1 MTIPPPQSPPVP
13 AGPEADE
20 TALFKALQAGFAAQ
34 FRRVFD
40 DPKAPRT
47 VLVVPSLTLD
57 QDVLARISGFTH
69 YEERMLCLLLL
80 LRLPRTR
87 VIFVTSQPVPPAI
100 VDYYLQ
106 LLPGVPREHA
116 LRRLTLLACHDGSAR
131 PLTEKILERPRLMR
145 RIAAEIPDPA
155 AAHMTCFNVDAPERR
170 LAVALGLPI
179 YGCDPDLL
187 PLGSKSGSR
196 AVFRE
201 AGLPMADGFEDLGD
215 AGAVAEALAELK
227 ARNPGLRRAVVKLNE
242 GFSGEGNAILRF
254 DGAPEGAALLPWLR
268 ERLPRLDFAAQ
279 SMTWEEFSG
288 KIGAMGAIV
297 EAFIEG
303 RGKRSPSAQCR
314 IDPTGKLEVIST
326 HDQVTDPR
334 SGQIFLGC
342 RFPADRAYRMDI
354 QAEGMKAGAVL
365 ARHGVV
371 GRFGV
376 DFVSVPDA
384 AGWTHYAVE
393 INLRKGGTTHPF
405 QMLQFLTDGAYDP
418 ATGLYKTG
426 GGRPRYYFA
435 SDNLESPAYRG
446 LIAEDLIDIAVEN
459 GLHFHGARQEGV
471 VFHLIGALSEFGK
484 LGVICVAGSRA
495 GAERLYRETVAV
507 LDREGRAGE
516 ASRGTGR

>member
-384 AGWTHYAVE
+384 AGDRALQDRRRPAALL
-393 INLRKGGTTHPF
+393 LRLRQSRIAGLP
-405 QMLQFLTDGAYDP
+405 GAHRRGSDRHRRRERAAFP
-418 ATGLYKTG
+418 RRTA
-426 GGRPRYYFA
+426 GGRGVPPDRRAVGIRQAGGDLRRRVARRGRAALPR
-435 SDNLESPAYRG
+435 DRRG
-446 LIAEDLIDIAVEN
+446 AGPRGPGGRSIAR
-459 GLHFHGARQEGV
+459 HGALRP
-471 VFHLIGALSEFGK
+471 
-484 LGVICVAGSRA
+484 RA
-495 GAERLYRETVAV
+495 AA
-507 LDREGRAGE
+507 
-516 ASRGTGR
+516 